1 LAAIVEF
8 EIIMII
14 GLFPGLASVGG
25 VQIAGRQTAAALG
38 AIARDRDWPCVFLS
52 LNDARGEHE
61 GTVAG
66 MRFRFTGFA
75 RQKAKFLFQGLSLAR
90 EKPKLIFA
98 AHPNLAPIAAAM
110 KAICRDTQTIVGAH
124 GVETWQ
130 PLPAIRRRM
139 LQRADMVTAPSSDT
153 VRRLT
158 AVQGV
163 PEGKIRRLP
172 WPLDPEFARFAEGA
186 DELQR
191 PAGFPCGQVV
201 LSVGRWAASERY
213 KGADLLIEAIT
224 ELAHD
229 FSVLHLVLVG
239 SGDDLPRLRRLALD
253 SEVGERIHFCTNLSR
268 KEVASCYAAADIF
281 ALPSTGEGFGLVFL
295 EAMAFGKPVIGAN
308 VGGIPDV
315 LDDGREGLL
324 IEPSVLA
331 LSCALRKFLCDR
343 AFCRELGEQAKE
355 RVSRDF
361 TFEKFQQ
368 RLSDIV
374 ESIL

>member
-1 LAAIVEF
+1 
-8 EIIMII
+8 MII

-25 VQIAGRQTAAALG
+25 VQIAGRQTAAGLS
-38 AIARDRDWPCVFLS
+38 AIARDRGWPCVFLS

-61 GTVAG
+61 TRVAE

-75 RQKAKFLFQGLSLAR
+75 RQKPKFLFKALSLAR
-90 EKPKLIFA
+90 EEPKLIFA
-98 AHPNLAPIAAAM
+98 SHPNLAPIPAIM
-110 KAICRDTQTIVGAH
+110 KAISKDARTVVGTH
-124 GVETWQ
+124 GVEIWQ

-139 LQRADMVTAPSSDT
+139 LRCADMITAPSSDT
-153 VRRLT
+153 IRRLVT
-158 AVQGV
+158 VQGV
-163 PEGKIRRLP
+163 PEGKIRKLP
-172 WPLDPEFARFAEGA
+172 WPLDPEFARLAEGS
-186 DELQR
+186 DQLQR

-201 LSVGRWAASERY
+201 LSVGRWVASERY
-213 KGADLLIEAIT
+213 KGADLLIQAID
-224 ELAHD
+224 EIARD
-229 FSVLHLVLVG
+229 FTGLHLVLVG
-239 SGDDLPRLRRLALD
+239 SGDDLPRLRHLARE
-253 SEVGERIHFCTNLSR
+253 SEAQGRIHFLTDLAR
-268 KEVASCYAAADIF
+268 EEVAACYAAADIF

-295 EAMAFGKPVIGAN
+295 EAMAFGKPVVGAN
-308 VGGIPDV
+308 AGGIPDV
-315 LDDGREGLL
+315 VEDGREGLL

-331 LSCALRKFLCDR
+331 LSCALKKFLCDR